1 MIKFS
6 QSGPVASEEQMQVK
20 EPPGSGL
27 QVPPYLQGDLAQGK
41 IPAAASL
48 PGVVAETEWIKKCN
62 ICKVELRVHWP

>member
-48 PGVVAETEWIKKCN
+48 PGVVAETE
-62 ICKVELRVHWP
+62 